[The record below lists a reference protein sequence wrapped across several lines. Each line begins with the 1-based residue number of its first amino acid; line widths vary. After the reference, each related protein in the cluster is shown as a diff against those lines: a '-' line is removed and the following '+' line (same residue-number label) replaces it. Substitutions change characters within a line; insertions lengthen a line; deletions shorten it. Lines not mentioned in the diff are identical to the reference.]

1 MLNLLYA
8 SGWADQARTFAGYGL
23 PNDPEVTARDGTRT
37 AVFRSTLAAG
47 FAATELIAER
57 VLEPKQPR
65 PTVDDVILDVA
76 LVRLMDGVGPLTVAG
91 GSRPVAAAMEE
102 QAARAAQLRSMLLEL
117 WALGTSLSAVCSP
130 RAGQPFCTQRL
141 LFSPSGEPVTAD

>member
-1 MLNLLYA
+1 MLSLAEGRTSNKTGRGDGCAAPYSPESLPVDPALHGAVPAQPGPIVVLNLLYA

-65 PTVDDVILDVA
+65 PTVDDVIL
-76 LVRLMDGVGPLTVAG
+76 
-91 GSRPVAAAMEE
+91 
-102 QAARAAQLRSMLLEL
+102 
-117 WALGTSLSAVCSP
+117 
-130 RAGQPFCTQRL
+130 
-141 LFSPSGEPVTAD
+141 